1 MELVARTTEVQLM
14 ESKDA
19 RNTLIDRVEVL
30 GKVKSLTMLPDDFHV
45 TTQMAAD
52 YYEVP
57 RSTIESII
65 EDHRDELTLDGYRV
79 LTGEGLR
86 EFKGRTLKG
95 SNLYNLYKFAPSLA
109 LLPRRAVLRI
119 GMLLRDSEVA
129 KRVRD
134 YLLSNEELATT
145 EHRQQAVTHNLPQ
158 NYLEALKELVRV
170 EEERQLLLP
179 KAEMFDAFM
188 SAENVQSGREVAKS
202 LGTGVKRLYGFL
214 REKGVFMKNNVPYQ
228 RYIDSGHFVVS
239 QVPVRNA
246 HLTINT
252 PVTRLTPKGIAF
264 VHGLIQ
270 KEGGVDSLK

>member
-1 MELVARTTEVQLM
+1 LVARTTEVQLM

-30 GKVKSLTMLPDDFHV
+30 GKVKLLTMLPDDLHV
-45 TTQMAAD
+45 TTQMAAN
-52 YYEVP
+52 YYEVDLEAV
-57 RSTIESII
+57 RKILQR
-65 EDHRDELTLDGYRV
+65 HRDEFITDGVTLLRDNDLQQYKKGYGQNV
-79 LTGEGLR
+79 
-86 EFKGRTLKG
+86 
-95 SNLYNLYKFAPSLA
+95 PSLKYTSQVT
-109 LLPRRAVLRI
+109 LLPRRAILRI

-145 EHRQQAVTHNLPQ
+145 EHRQQAVTHKLPQ

-170 EEERQLLLP
+170 EEERQALLP

-188 SAENVQSGREVAKS
+188 SAENVQSGDEVAKS
-202 LGTGVKRLYGFL
+202 LGTGVKRLYSFL
-214 REKGVFMKNNVPYQ
+214 REKGVFKKNNVPYQ
-228 RYIDSGHFVVS
+228 RYIDSGHFVVT
-239 QVPVRNA
+239 QIPVRNA
-246 HLTINT
+246 HLTFNT
-252 PVTRLTPKGIAF
+252 SVTRFTPKGIAF